1 MKDDTEFG
9 QNFRSAVNGFLT
21 KINRM
26 TKTRRLSL
34 VFRYVFLT
42 LVLWL
47 AEGAGQSEIRLSD
60 LPLDRVKAAEGEK
73 EVGDEAENDDQWLI
87 SYDSY

>member
-26 TKTRRLSL
+26 TKTRLSW
-34 VFRYVFLT
+34 VFRQAT
-42 LVLWL
+42 N
-47 AEGAGQSEIRLSD
+47 QSGMLQFENSLSD
-60 LPLDRVKAAEGEK
+60 LPLDRVKAAEEN
-73 EVGDEAENDDQWLI
+73 EAEDVAKEDDA
-87 SYDSY
+87 

>member
-26 TKTRRLSL
+26 TKTRLSL
-34 VFRYVFLT
+34 VFRYVFST

-73 EVGDEAENDDQWLI
+73 EVEDEAENDDQWLI
-87 SYDSY
+87 WY

>member
-26 TKTRRLSL
+26 TKTRLSW
-34 VFRYVFLT
+34 VFRHATNQPSILQF
-42 LVLWL
+42 
-47 AEGAGQSEIRLSD
+47 ENSISD
-60 LPLDRVKAAEGEK
+60 LPLDRVKAAEEN
-73 EVGDEAENDDQWLI
+73 EAEDVAKEDDA
-87 SYDSY
+87 